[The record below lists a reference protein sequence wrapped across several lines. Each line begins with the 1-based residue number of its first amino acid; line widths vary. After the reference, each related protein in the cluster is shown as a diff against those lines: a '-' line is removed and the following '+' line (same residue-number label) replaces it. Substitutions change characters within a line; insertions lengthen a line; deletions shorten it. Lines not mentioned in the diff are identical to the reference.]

1 MNKKFIGIVL
11 AKKNSQRLK
20 KKNLIKIN
28 QKFLTEYPLI
38 ALSKS
43 KFVSNFILSSNSKYI
58 LSLGKKY
65 KKCKPQIRPEKFCNP
80 KSTSLESIFY
90 IIDKNHLSDDTFLV
104 LLEPTSPLTSHKD
117 VDKCINIIMKNKV
130 NSLVSIGRC
139 KSIHPQY
146 CFEIKKNNFPK
157 KSINLPLRQE
167 IKDYFYLDGSIYI
180 SRISELKKYKNFLNK
195 KTYCYEFNKIKNLE
209 IDDKEDLKIIK
220 KILS

>member
-90 IIDKNHLSDDTFLV
+90 IIDKNQVILYKH
-104 LLEPTSPLTSHKD
+104 
-117 VDKCINIIMKNKV
+117 
-130 NSLVSIGRC
+130 IG
-139 KSIHPQY
+139 P
-146 CFEIKKNNFPK
+146 
-157 KSINLPLRQE
+157 
-167 IKDYFYLDGSIYI
+167 I
-180 SRISELKKYKNFLNK
+180 S
-195 KTYCYEFNKIKNLE
+195 NKIIQEEMMPLLGM
-209 IDDKEDLKIIK
+209 KE
-220 KILS
+220 